1 MIIAAM
7 HNKLIQIRKNSSPI
21 LVLLVILTLANLSGG
36 KAFAQDT
43 LQLSLSDAISIAL
56 ENNYQIRISEQELKI
71 AQNNNTQGAAGRY
84 PSIDFN
90 LSQSNTFNSS
100 EFFIQ
105 EPIRNEVTSFGLT
118 PSVALNWILFDGFR
132 VNITK
137 DNLQTIEEL
146 TSGNAALI
154 VENTV
159 QSIILAYYNVLLQNE
174 KLKVFEEIKVLS
186 RDRYKYEETRKQFG
200 SAVTFDVL
208 QANDAYLS
216 DSVNFLQQELN
227 LQNAELLLKL
237 LLALDEETRFVL
249 TDDFQV
255 ETYDFNID
263 TLKQKMLG
271 NNRTIMNQYIN
282 QRILE
287 NTTKLANAEVYPYIN
302 LGAGGN
308 YSNSRVKNNDSD
320 PRNTYSF
327 GYYVNFTLGFNIYN
341 GGATKRAIQNA
352 LIEEDIGLIT
362 ISELTKTLT
371 NQLLTQY
378 DLYEIRKNLLAV
390 AEASQESTG
399 LNLQISEEKFKTGAI
414 NSFNFRDIQLRYI
427 NSSIRKLEAVYDLID
442 TETELLRLTG
452 GIISEE

>member
-1 MIIAAM
+1 MCDM
-7 HNKLIQIRKNSSPI
+7 KNSMKKNISP
-21 LVLLVILTLANLSGG
+21 LLPMMLALAVIIMSG
-36 KAFAQDT
+36 KSSQAQDT
-43 LQLSLSDAISIAL
+43 LRLTLSDAISIAL

-84 PSIDFN
+84 PSINFS

-105 EPIRNEVTSFGLT
+105 EPFRNEATSNDLT
-118 PSVALNWILFDGFR
+118 PSVALNWTLFDGFR

-137 DNLQTIEEL
+137 ENLATIEEL
-146 TSGNAALI
+146 TAGNAALI

-159 QSIILAYYNVLLQNE
+159 QSIILAYYNVLLQSE
-174 KLKVFEEIKVLS
+174 KLRVFEDVKVLS
-186 RDRYKYEETRKQFG
+186 RDRYRYEETRKEFG
-200 SAVTFDVL
+200 SSVTFDVL

-216 DSVNFLQQELN
+216 DSVNYLQQELN
-227 LQNAELLLKL
+227 LQNATLLLKL
-237 LLALDEETRFVL
+237 LMALDEDTQFVL
-249 TDDFQV
+249 LDDFEV
-255 ETYDFNID
+255 ETTDYNID
-263 TLKQKMLG
+263 TLKTRMLRD
-271 NNRTIMNQYIN
+271 NRTIMNQYIN

-287 NTTKLANAEVYPYIN
+287 NTTNLAESEIYPNLN

-308 YSNSRVKNNDSD
+308 YSRSRVINNDSD

-352 LIEEDIGLIT
+352 LIDEEIGLIT
-362 ISELTKTLT
+362 ISELKKNLT
-371 NQLLTQY
+371 NQLFNQY
-378 DLYEIRKNLLAV
+378 DLYQIRKKLLSV
-390 AEASQESTG
+390 AQASRESTG
-399 LNLQISEEKFKTGAI
+399 LNLQISEEKFRAGAI
-414 NSFNFRDIQLRYI
+414 NSFNFRDVQLRYI
-427 NSSIRKLEAVYDLID
+427 NSSIRTLEAIYDLID

>member
-1 MIIAAM
+1 MKSSGMHQNKPFTLILIFGILFANMMMAPHAA
-7 HNKLIQIRKNSSPI
+7 
-21 LVLLVILTLANLSGG
+21 G
-36 KAFAQDT
+36 QDT
-43 LQLSLSDAISIAL
+43 LQLSLPDAINIAL
-56 ENNYQIRISEQELKI
+56 DNNYRIRISEQELKI

-84 PSIDFN
+84 PSIDFY

-100 EFFIQ
+100 EFFLQ
-105 EPIRNEVTSFGLT
+105 EPVRNEATSYDLT
-118 PSVALNWILFDGFR
+118 PSVELSWVLFDGFR

-137 DNLQTIEEL
+137 ENLETIEEL

-154 VENTV
+154 VENTI
-159 QSIILAYYNVLLQNE
+159 QSIILAYYNVLLQTE
-174 KLKVFEEIKVLS
+174 KLGVFDEVMKLS
-186 RDRYKYEETRKQFG
+186 RDRYRYEETRKQFG

-216 DSVNFLQQELN
+216 DSVNYLQQELN

-255 ETYDFNID
+255 ETYDYNID

-287 NTTKLANAEVYPYIN
+287 NTTQLAKSEIYPYIY

-308 YSNSRVKNNDSD
+308 YSTSRVKNNDSD

-327 GYYVNFTLGFNIYN
+327 GYYINFTLGFNIYN
-341 GGATKRAIQNA
+341 GGATRRAIQNA
-352 LIEEDIGLIT
+352 LIDEDIGLIT
-362 ISELTKTLT
+362 LSELTKTLT
-371 NQLLTQY
+371 NQLITQH

-390 AEASQESTG
+390 AEVSQESTG
-399 LNLQISEEKFKTGAI
+399 LNLKISEEKFKTGAI

-427 NSSIRKLEAVYDLID
+427 NSSIRRLEAVYDLID

>member
-1 MIIAAM
+1 MVIGIFIG
-7 HNKLIQIRKNSSPI
+7 NI
-21 LVLLVILTLANLSGG
+21 LNIKPAS
-36 KAFAQDT
+36 AQDT
-43 LQLSLSDAISIAL
+43 LQLSLSDAIAVAL

-90 LSQSNTFNSS
+90 LSQSNSFNSS

-105 EPIRNEVTSFGLT
+105 EPIRNEVTAYDLT
-118 PSVALNWILFDGFR
+118 PSVALNWTLFDGFR

-137 DNLQTIEEL
+137 ENLQTIEEL
-146 TSGNAALI
+146 TAGNAALI
-154 VENTV
+154 IENTI
-159 QSIILAYYNVLLQNE
+159 QSIILAYYNVLLQSE
-174 KLKVFEEIKVLS
+174 KLRVFDEVKELS
-186 RDRYKYEETRKQFG
+186 RDRYRYEDTRRQFG
-200 SAVTFDVL
+200 SAGTFDVL

-216 DSVNFLQQELN
+216 DSVNYLQQELN

-237 LLALDEETRFVL
+237 LLALDEETGFVL
-249 TDDFQV
+249 TDNFQV
-255 ETYDFNID
+255 ETYEYNID
-263 TLKQKMLG
+263 TLKHKMLG

-287 NTTKLANAEVYPYIN
+287 NTTKLAESEVYPYVYM
-302 LGAGGN
+302 GAGGN
-308 YSNSRVKNNDSD
+308 YSTSKTKNNDSD

-362 ISELTKTLT
+362 ISELTKTLS
-371 NQLLTQY
+371 NQLITQY
-378 DLYEIRKNLLAV
+378 DLYKIRKNLLAV

-452 GIISEE
+452 GIITEE

>member
-1 MIIAAM
+1 MKSLTINR
-7 HNKLIQIRKNSSPI
+7 NKICVVFLAVGIFFGSI
-21 LVLLVILTLANLSGG
+21 LNL
-36 KAFAQDT
+36 KPVAAQDT
-43 LQLSLSDAISIAL
+43 LQLSLAGAIGIAL

-100 EFFIQ
+100 EFFLQ
-105 EPIRNEVTSFGLT
+105 EPIRNEATSYDLT

-137 DNLQTIEEL
+137 ENLQTIENL
-146 TSGNAALI
+146 TAGNAALI
-154 VENTV
+154 VENTI
-159 QSIILAYYNVLLQNE
+159 QSIMLAYYNVLLQSE
-174 KLKVFEEIKVLS
+174 KLDVFNKIKELS
-186 RDRYKYEETRKQFG
+186 RDRYRYEETRKQFG

-208 QANDAYLS
+208 QAKDAYLS
-216 DSVNFLQQELN
+216 DSVNYLQQELN
-227 LQNAELLLKL
+227 LQNAVLLLKL
-237 LLALDEETRFVL
+237 LMALDEETHFVL
-249 TDDFQV
+249 TDDFRV
-255 ETYDFNID
+255 DTFNYNIE
-263 TLKQKMLG
+263 TLKQRMLRD
-271 NNRTIMNQYIN
+271 NRTIMNQYIN

-287 NTTKLANAEVYPYIN
+287 NTTKLAKSEIYPYIN
-302 LGAGGN
+302 MGAGGN
-308 YSNSRVKNNDSD
+308 YSTSTVKNNDAD

-362 ISELTKTLT
+362 ISELNKTLT
-371 NQLLTQY
+371 NQLITQY
-378 DLYEIRKNLLAV
+378 DLYEIRKNLLSV

-399 LNLQISEEKFKTGAI
+399 LNLQISEEKFKSGAI

-427 NSSIRKLEAVYDLID
+427 NASVRRLEAIYDLID